1 MGISKLLDKVN
12 QAKSAVNSVKGIQN
26 KLKNIDKTSVLDQLG
41 EQAEEAK
48 RTLEKRR
55 SSLEKNLDARNAGK
69 AVAKATPASADIDLI
84 YPVYDQLENY
94 IVFET
99 RARTA
104 RDGKKGMNLLSKD
117 NVSIALYLRPEHLS
131 SNYAVRNMFECNYVH
146 CCFM

>member
-84 YPVYDQLENY
+84 YPVYDQLENLSL
-94 IVFET
+94 IHISEPT
-99 RARTA
+99 RP
-104 RDGKKGMNLLSKD
+104 
-117 NVSIALYLRPEHLS
+117 Y
-131 SNYAVRNMFECNYVH
+131 
-146 CCFM
+146 